1 MTWSRLVQAELRKL
15 TSTRMPWAFLAVLVA
30 ISATTA
36 TAVIFGTD
44 MDGSKAFIATA
55 GDQQSLMAFAANAM
69 MIAALFGAIAVARE
83 YGHGTVIPTFLTAP
97 RRHRA
102 VLAQLTAVMV
112 GGGLLGLV
120 GAALTGLAVTLAL
133 PMTEY
138 NDAAFLEQ
146 MVTVQRSEAAG
157 SRSRRHPA
165 TGGASGHLVHRKAE
179 DDRRVS
185 TNLGRADPTHRRVLG
200 VERGP
205 EPNSDVKSRYF
216 PSTGTTMASSDRSF
230 SRKFTSPRTS
240 TDSHAPVSSSNST
253 LLTNYPAVPI
263 CRLSSGP
270 CWTLRSRPR
279 MGRTR

>member
-185 TNLGRADPTHRRVLG
+185 TNLGRADPIHSRVLG
-200 VERGP
+200 VEPRAGP
-205 EPNSDVKSRYF
+205 EFECVVAVLLEEEHDDDVVGPVAPEEADVAADKHRLPGSRLIVD
-216 PSTGTTMASSDRSF
+216 STMEAAARG
-230 SRKFTSPRTS
+230 
-240 TDSHAPVSSSNST
+240 
-253 LLTNYPAVPI
+253 
-263 CRLSSGP
+263 
-270 CWTLRSRPR
+270 
-279 MGRTR
+279 